1 MLNFAKEQKIVTIGN
16 IKIGGN
22 SGENPTV
29 LIGSIFHKGDKIV
42 TNEKLGI
49 FDKKEAERLIFKQK
63 ELSDHSGNPCLLDV
77 AGIHEK
83 ALRKYIDFIANITED
98 PFLLNAPSAEIRM
111 KLIKHA
117 REIGLHERIIYT
129 SINFRF
135 TEEEINTI
143 KKCKIKSAL
152 LQAFNP
158 RDPRIGGMIKILRG
172 GLKKEG
178 LIEKAKQ
185 AGLKNLLIFT
195 NVLDLPSIGVA
206 ARGIYQIKETFGFPT
221 GTAPVGIIGKWCLN
235 TKEFVGDFK
244 SACESTG
251 IALTRAMGADYIIYG
266 ALKKA
271 EYVFPATK
279 IIDEMILYNSRITF
293 KLRNT

>member
-1 MLNFAKEQKIVTIGN
+1 MLNFAQEQKVITIGK

-42 TNEKLGI
+42 SNERMGI
-49 FDKKEAERLIFKQK
+49 FDKNEAERLIFKQK
-63 ELSDHSGNPCLLDV
+63 ELSDLSGNPCLLDV

-83 ALRKYIDFIANITED
+83 AIRKYIDFVANITED
-98 PFLLNAPSAEIRM
+98 PFLLNAPSAKIRM
-111 KLIKHA
+111 KLIRYA
-117 REIGLHERIIYT
+117 REIGLNERIVYT

-135 TEEEINTI
+135 MEEEINTI
-143 KKCKIKSAL
+143 KQCKIKSAL

-158 RDPRIGGMIKILRG
+158 RDPRISGMIKLLRV

-206 ARGIYQIKETFGFPT
+206 ARGIYQIKETFGLPT
-221 GTAPVGIIGKWCLN
+221 GTAPVGIIGKWCIN
-235 TKEFVGDFK
+235 TKEFEGNFK
-244 SACESTG
+244 SACETTG
-251 IALTRAMGADYIIYG
+251 IALARAMGADYIIYG

-279 IIDEMILYNSRITF
+279 IIDDMILYNSRITF